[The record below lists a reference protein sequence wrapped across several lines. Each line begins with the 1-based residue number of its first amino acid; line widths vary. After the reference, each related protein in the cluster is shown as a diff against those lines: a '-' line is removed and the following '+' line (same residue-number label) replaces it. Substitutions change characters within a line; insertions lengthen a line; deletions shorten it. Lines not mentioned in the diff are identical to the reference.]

1 VPVKIV
7 PGEDDKRARRGD
19 ARHVED
25 FEQLRGIAAMS
36 PHTRVALR
44 YTRGRQVA
52 RKTSSR
58 AEQMA
63 ELAAAAR
70 EKHRGLFARL
80 NPTRV

>member
-1 VPVKIV
+1 
-7 PGEDDKRARRGD
+7 
-19 ARHVED
+19 
-25 FEQLRGIAAMS
+25 MS

-44 YTRGRQVA
+44 YTRERQVA

>member
-1 VPVKIV
+1 
-7 PGEDDKRARRGD
+7 
-19 ARHVED
+19 VED

-36 PHTRVALR
+36 PHTHVGLR
-44 YTRGRQVA
+44 YTRERKMA

-70 EKHRGLFARL
+70 KKHRGLFAGL
-80 NPTRV
+80 NQAHG